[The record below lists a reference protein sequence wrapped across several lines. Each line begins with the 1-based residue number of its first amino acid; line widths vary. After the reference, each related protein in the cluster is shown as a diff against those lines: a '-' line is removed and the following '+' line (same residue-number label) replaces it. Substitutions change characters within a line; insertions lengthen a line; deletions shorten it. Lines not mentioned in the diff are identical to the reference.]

1 MSNLK
6 FIILFCIFSFM
17 FILSIGFLNYLNDPR
32 SIELQK
38 TKQYNIVIDRDL
50 ERKLKLFYIKV
61 IKVLLKISLWVLAE

>member
-1 MSNLK
+1 
-6 FIILFCIFSFM
+6 M

-50 ERKLKLFYIKV
+50 ERKLKLFLYKSNKSFV
-61 IKVLLKISLWVLAE
+61 

>member
-1 MSNLK
+1 
-6 FIILFCIFSFM
+6 M